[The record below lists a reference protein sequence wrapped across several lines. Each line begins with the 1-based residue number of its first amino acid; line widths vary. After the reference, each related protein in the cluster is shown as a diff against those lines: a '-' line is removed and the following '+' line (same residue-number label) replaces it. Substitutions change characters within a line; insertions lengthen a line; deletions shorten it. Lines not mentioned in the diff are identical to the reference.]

1 MKHFLLFTIYCL
13 FIKTAGAQDPVW
25 INTRSL
31 NVCDTI
37 QFEWDGT
44 AIGKGYKLASLHVW
58 VDDINGGTRWKYR
71 YPIINGRASG
81 SLEIPATMKPGAYAF
96 NFMGSETYLEMKGQ
110 VKKIRIKTAR
120 NRQTGKMDTIYTQEA
135 PGWVGQ
141 EIKYNLVS
149 REGVLFDSTLQ
160 VNTEGA
166 FKLPPIIFGDTAN
179 LNFKPEKTSDRYYIF
194 LETPLDSAFTP
205 FHTQTVFVTVKQ
217 QEYLSADTVVADSSR
232 YSFMLQDTY
241 RDAITLEEVVV
252 TGKSKAEKYERQY
265 VSPQFK
271 NAIDG
276 KTFDGLD
283 PNSELSRATNIFTF
297 LQAYVP
303 GLQLRSDLIT
313 VTALWRNDP
322 VTFFLDEIRI
332 DPAALRLMP
341 PSDIAMIKTY
351 PAPATMTS
359 FVFGGAIAIY
369 TKRGEYNP
377 NSGPRYSFVV
387 NGYTQGETALK

>member
-1 MKHFLLFTIYCL
+1 MKHFLLFTTYCL
-13 FIKTAGAQDPVW
+13 FVMAAGAQGPVW

-31 NVCDTI
+31 KVCDTI

-44 AIGKGYKLASLHVW
+44 SIGKGYKLASLHVW
-58 VDDINGGTRWKYR
+58 VDDINGGTRLKYR
-71 YPIINGRASG
+71 YPIINGKASG

-110 VKKIRIKTAR
+110 VKKVRVKTAR
-120 NRQTGKMDTIYTQEA
+120 NYQTGKMDTIYTQEA

-141 EIKYNLVS
+141 NIKYNLMNK
-149 REGVLFDSTLQ
+149 EGILFDSTLQ
-160 VNTEGA
+160 VNAEGA
-166 FKLPPIIFGDTAN
+166 FRLPPIVFGDIAN
-179 LNFKPEKTSDRYYIF
+179 LTFKPEKTNDRYYIF
-194 LETPLDSAFTP
+194 LETPLDSTFTP
-205 FHTQTVFVTVKQ
+205 FHTQTVFVTVQQ
-217 QEYLSADTVVADSSR
+217 QEYLAADTVVADSSR
-232 YSFMLQDTY
+232 YSFMLEDAY
-241 RDAITLEEVVV
+241 RDAITLDEVLV
-252 TGKSKAEKYERQY
+252 TGKSKADKFDKQY

-283 PNSELSRATNIFTF
+283 PDSDLSRATNLLAF
-297 LQAYVP
+297 LQAFVP
-303 GLQLRSDLIT
+303 GLQIRNDLIT

-332 DPAALRLMP
+332 EPAALRLMP
-341 PSDIAMIKTY
+341 PSDIALIKTY

-377 NSGPRYSFVV
+377 VNGPRYSFVI
-387 NGYTQGETALK
+387 NGYTQGETAMK